1 MKAVL
6 TFVAVG
12 ALLTASCG
20 TIFHGTR
27 VDVSVRSTPEC
38 TVTVDGGASY
48 QTPTVV
54 KVKRGD
60 VHTFTFEKEGYKP
73 VTVQV
78 DNNILIGTL
87 IADIFLTGLIGVV
100 VDLVDGAM
108 YTMDQKQITAT
119 LQEEGVTVTVPETT
133 DDEVYVVLVDK
144 AQVDAYYASTAGV
157 AE

>member
-1 MKAVL
+1 MKTVLLVAALAAV
-6 TFVAVG
+6 
-12 ALLTASCG
+12 LTASCG
-20 TIFHGTR
+20 TIFFGTKI
-27 VDVSVRSTPEC
+27 DVSVRSTPPC

-54 KVKRGD
+54 NVKRGD
-60 VHTFTFEKEGYKP
+60 SHTFKFEKEGYKP

-78 DNNILIGTL
+78 DNKVLVGTL

-108 YTMDQKQITAT
+108 YTMEQKEIEAA
-119 LQEEGVTVTVPETT
+119 LQEEGVALTVPETT

-144 AQVDAYYASTAGV
+144 AQVDAYYASKGEV
-157 AE
+157 PQ

>member
-1 MKAVL
+1 MKRVL
-6 TFVAVG
+6 ALVAVG

-20 TIFHGTR
+20 TIFHGTK
-27 VDVSVRSTPEC
+27 VGVSIRSTPDC
-38 TVTVDGGASY
+38 TVTVDGGESY

-60 VHTFTFEKEGYKP
+60 SHTFKFEKQGYKA

-78 DNNILIGTL
+78 DNNILVGTL
-87 IADIFLTGLIGVV
+87 IADIFLTGLIGIV

-108 YTMDQKQITAT
+108 YTMDQKQINAT
-119 LQEEGVTVTVPETT
+119 LQKEGVSMTVPETT

-144 AQVDAYYASTAGV
+144 AQVEAYYASKAGGS
-157 AE
+157 E

>member
-1 MKAVL
+1 MRTVLVVAALVAVL
-6 TFVAVG
+6 T
-12 ALLTASCG
+12 TSCG
-20 TIFHGTR
+20 TIFFGTKI
-27 VDVSVRSTPEC
+27 DVSVRSTPAC

-60 VHTFTFEKEGYKP
+60 SHTFKFDKEGYKSQ
-73 VTVQV
+73 TIQV
-78 DNNILIGTL
+78 DNSILVGTL

-108 YTMDQKQITAT
+108 YTMDQKQIEAT
-119 LQEEGVTVTVPETT
+119 LQEEGVALTVPDST

-144 AQVDAYYASTAGV
+144 AQVDAYYATKGEV
-157 AE
+157 PQ